1 MQCMAWCFNKP
12 LAGLVARSCL
22 WFTRPGSEFTCTVSG
37 FSGPHSCDSA
47 IPKGQQCCHRCS
59 MPWASM
65 TRWDQD
71 PTKTLMMISM
81 KFNLVFYDW
90 IGQDF
95 NKFNILLI
103 YHQDLFVIFA
113 DEAMDLGVDIG
124 TSNRVAKAWRLV
136 LRELDT
142 VSAQVSAS
150 GESCEETELSILVYD
165 CFSMYNNVYYTC
177 RL

>member
-1 MQCMAWCFNKP
+1 
-12 LAGLVARSCL
+12 
-22 WFTRPGSEFTCTVSG
+22 
-37 FSGPHSCDSA
+37 
-47 IPKGQQCCHRCS
+47 
-59 MPWASM
+59 
-65 TRWDQD
+65 
-71 PTKTLMMISM
+71 MISM

-103 YHQDLFVIFA
+103 YVIFA

>member
-1 MQCMAWCFNKP
+1 MLPSLQHAM
-12 LAGLVARSCL
+12 
-22 WFTRPGSEFTCTVSG
+22 G
-37 FSGPHSCDSA
+37 FDDEVRSGPN
-47 IPKGQQCCHRCS
+47 
-59 MPWASM
+59 
-65 TRWDQD
+65 QD
-71 PTKTLMMISM
+71 FDDDIMMISM

-95 NKFNILLI
+95 NEFNILLI
-103 YHQDLFVIFA
+103 YQDLFVIFA